1 MNIKTKTNGYK
12 AEGIQEMIG
21 IFEKAAAAI
30 FPDCEISHFY
40 YGDYLDMADIG
51 LGDGNYAHFDI
62 RATGVRLNGYCAK
75 TNELARNYEK
85 LTHNDELYNGCLFEL
100 AGRATA

>member
-1 MNIKTKTNGYK
+1 MKITTKTNGYR
-12 AEGIQEMIG
+12 AEGLQDMKAA
-21 IFEKAAAAI
+21 FEKAAAVL

-40 YGDYLDMADIG
+40 YGDHLDMADIG

-85 LTHNDELYNGCLFEL
+85 LTHGDELYNGRLFEL
-100 AGRATA
+100 AGRVPA